1 MTHERRARRE
11 ASVLGDPTQRTRLIN
26 DICCLIREPRVPEEM
41 RTAGLALIGFLARRM
56 PGEDAHELGVEECK
70 ASVRARPKG
79 RR

>member
-1 MTHERRARRE
+1 M
-11 ASVLGDPTQRTRLIN
+11 LGDPTQRTRLIN

-56 PGEDAHELGVEECK
+56 PGEDAHDAGVAECK
-70 ASVRARPKG
+70 ASIRVRAAK

>member
-1 MTHERRARRE
+1 M
-11 ASVLGDPTQRTRLIN
+11 LGDPSQRTRLIN

-56 PGEDAHELGVEECK
+56 PGEDAHDAGVHECK
-70 ASVRARPKG
+70 ESMRLRSAKG